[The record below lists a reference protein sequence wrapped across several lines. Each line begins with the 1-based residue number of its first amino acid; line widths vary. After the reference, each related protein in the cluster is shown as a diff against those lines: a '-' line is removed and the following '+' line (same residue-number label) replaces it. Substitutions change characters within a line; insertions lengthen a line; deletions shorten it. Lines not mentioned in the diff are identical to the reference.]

1 MNADSPLHNNCLH
14 ITAAAGNLSA
24 VRQLARSYPPLM
36 YRRNDSHDTPL
47 HLAAE
52 AGHGSV
58 VSELLSV
65 DFSDD
70 VNHRSTSRVTN
81 KHGNTPLHMALISS
95 NEAVATILIQV

>member
-14 ITAAAGNLSA
+14 IAAAAGNLSA
-24 VRQLARSYPPLM
+24 VRQLARSYPILM
-36 YRRNDSHDTPL
+36 YCRNDSDDTPL
-47 HLAAE
+47 HLAAD

-70 VNHRSTSRVTN
+70 VNRSRSTRVTN
-81 KHGNTPLHMALISS
+81 KHGNTPLHMALI
-95 NEAVATILIQV
+95 N